1 MLERLTR
8 AAREAQDQ
16 RGAGYVAAEID
27 WEVSV
32 RAVLEAMR
40 EPTPEM
46 IEAARAADIGPA
58 GSFER
63 GCVREWRAMIDA
75 ALDGERDGG

>member
-1 MLERLTR
+1 MIERLTR
-8 AAREAQDQ
+8 AAREAQER
-16 RGAGYVAAEID
+16 RGAGYVAAAEID

-46 IEAARAADIGPA
+46 IEAGGEVMR
-58 GSFER
+58 SR
-63 GCVREWRAMIDA
+63 YGCDFRVSPIWRAMIEA
-75 ALDGERDGG
+75 ALDGGRDGG